1 MQALALLDD
10 MTAAGVVP
18 DEYTYASLITACG
31 NSGQPE
37 KAVQLLRDMTTNT
50 NNNDD
55 NSGTVRTAGLFSY
68 NAAIGAC
75 DKVCLLLCCKVLI
88 FVNICGLKP
97 CFPKVCKQHCS
108 EIVFC
113 RTTVCC

>member
-1 MQALALLDD
+1 

-37 KAVQLLRDMTTNT
+37 QAVQLLRDMTNTTND
-50 NNNDD
+50 NDAD
-55 NSGTVRTAGLFSY
+55 SSSNSSGAIRTAGLFSY

-75 DKVCLLLCCKVLI
+75 DKVCVLLLLLHTTTEMYIHLLVDLLLNDIKAVEHIAYVVL
-88 FVNICGLKP
+88 
-97 CFPKVCKQHCS
+97 
-108 EIVFC
+108 
-113 RTTVCC
+113 

>member
-1 MQALALLDD
+1 

-37 KAVQLLRDMTTNT
+37 KAVQLLRDMTTST
-50 NNNDD
+50 STTDD
-55 NSGTVRTAGLFSY
+55 DSTVRTAGLFSY

-75 DKVCLLLCCKVLI
+75 DKVCVALTMMHATTELYLYLLASAS
-88 FVNICGLKP
+88 
-97 CFPKVCKQHCS
+97 QS
-108 EIVFC
+108 E
-113 RTTVCC
+113 RHRASLNL

>member
-1 MQALALLDD
+1 

-37 KAVQLLRDMTTNT
+37 KAVQLLRDMTTST
-50 NNNDD
+50 STTNDD
-55 NSGTVRTAGLFSY
+55 CTVRTAGLFSY

-75 DKVCLLLCCKVLI
+75 DKVCV
-88 FVNICGLKP
+88 
-97 CFPKVCKQHCS
+97 HYY
-108 EIVFC
+108 FC
-113 RTTVCC
+113 TL